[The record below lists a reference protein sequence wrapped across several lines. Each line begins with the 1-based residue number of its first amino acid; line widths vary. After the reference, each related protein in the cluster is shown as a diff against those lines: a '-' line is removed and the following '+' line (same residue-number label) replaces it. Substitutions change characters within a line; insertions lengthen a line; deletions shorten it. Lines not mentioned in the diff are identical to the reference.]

1 MSKTTQWR
9 PLDWLCLALAG
20 LIGGGVFAFRWLAVV
35 PVATV
40 GQCAATPA
48 PTFCTPRHWL
58 LLGQY
63 YGAWGWAGLACGL
76 AAFFA
81 GSRILAAL
89 ALGLGIGAVVNY
101 NATQGIIGAALGLM
115 AWGSL
120 VSNRP
125 GWD

>member
-1 MSKTTQWR
+1 
-9 PLDWLCLALAG
+9 
-20 LIGGGVFAFRWLAVV
+20 V
-35 PVATV
+35 
-40 GQCAATPA
+40 
-48 PTFCTPRHWL
+48 
-58 LLGQY
+58 
-63 YGAWGWAGLACGL
+63 

-101 NATQGIIGAALGLM
+101 NATQGIIGAVLGLM
-115 AWGSL
+115 AWASL